1 VKTLDDIIEHYKFEQ
16 GWNDDTVLE
25 LLKRFLW
32 DRQDKWLNRSMLS
45 DIDATFKE
53 VASLE
58 NENADTN

>member
-1 VKTLDDIIEHYKFEQ
+1 VDALNDLIDGFKMDQ
-16 GWNDDTVLE
+16 GWNNDTVLD

-45 DIDATFKE
+45 DIDSTFKE

-58 NENADTN
+58 NQDE